1 MNGTKSEIDVR
12 VDARIGK
19 VLARLVGLKE
29 FKRTPAG
36 GAGRRALEAP
46 RAA

>member
-1 MNGTKSEIDVR
+1 MI
-12 VDARIGK
+12 DARISK

-36 GAGRRALEAP
+36 NPLAHLQAPPSIGASRDARD
-46 RAA
+46 